1 MIPHPTL
8 DDEIFAN
15 DLRDRVS
22 VCRKRLRRNRVMN
35 KGRKQGFSATAR
47 SGFQEQSAMRE
58 LLSSIEFQ
66 LHAVGVIK
74 PLDSDT
80 LLPLG
85 EQEVGIT

>member
-22 VCRKRLRRNRVMN
+22 ACRKRLRRNRVMQ
-35 KGRKQGFSATAR
+35 KQGSSRTAR
-47 SGFQEQSAMRE
+47 SGFQEHSAMRE
-58 LLSSIEFQ
+58 LLSSIEFRF
-66 LHAVGVIK
+66 HAVGVIK
-74 PLDSDT
+74 PGDSDT